1 MKKDEIILYLE
12 ENGFVEN
19 RENGFFQK
27 KIIQNNDEIIV
38 EVINQY
44 CTTFTRSRLLVED
57 NICYHS
63 VIDVTRDAVFNMDQ
77 VIRVITA
84 ISILLKTFYEEK
96 EPKTTVL
103 VKINQ
108 LWTNDYIR
116 ISKSQEEVN
125 RIRILPVNLIN
136 QPPFIIS
143 CEKNKEYFQF
153 VRPVAF
159 TGTHSEMI
167 YIDDLFDNKY
177 KDKKLEDLRWINKG
191 GFSIK

>member
-1 MKKDEIILYLE
+1 MKKDEIVLYLE

-19 RENGFFQK
+19 RENSLFQK
-27 KIIQNNDEIIV
+27 KIIQNNYEIIV
-38 EVINQY
+38 DVANQH
-44 CTTFTRSRLLVED
+44 CTTFVRSRLLVED

-63 VIDVTRDAVFNMDQ
+63 VIDVNRDVIFNMDQ
-77 VIRVITA
+77 IIRVITA

-103 VKINQ
+103 VKINK

-125 RIRILPVNLIN
+125 RIRILPVSPIN
-136 QPPFIIS
+136 QPPFRIS
-143 CEKNKEYFQF
+143 CEKDKECFQF

-167 YIDDLFDNKY
+167 YIDDLFNNKY
-177 KDKKLEDLRWINKG
+177 KDKKFEDLRWINKG

>member
-1 MKKDEIILYLE
+1 MKKDEIVLYLE

-19 RENGFFQK
+19 KENSFFQK

-38 EVINQY
+38 EVTNQH
-44 CTTFTRSRLLVED
+44 CTTFIRSRLLAEN

-63 VIDVTRDAVFNMDQ
+63 TIDVNRDVIFNMDQ
-77 VIRVITA
+77 IIRVITA

-103 VKINQ
+103 VKINK

-116 ISKSQEEVN
+116 IRKSQEEVN
-125 RIRILPVNLIN
+125 RIRILPVNPIN
-136 QPPFIIS
+136 QPPFRIS
-143 CEKNKEYFQF
+143 CEKDKEYFQF
-153 VRPVAF
+153 ARPVAF

-167 YIDDLFDNKY
+167 YIDDLFNNKY
-177 KDKKLEDLRWINKG
+177 KDKKFEDLKWRNKD
-191 GFSIK
+191 GF